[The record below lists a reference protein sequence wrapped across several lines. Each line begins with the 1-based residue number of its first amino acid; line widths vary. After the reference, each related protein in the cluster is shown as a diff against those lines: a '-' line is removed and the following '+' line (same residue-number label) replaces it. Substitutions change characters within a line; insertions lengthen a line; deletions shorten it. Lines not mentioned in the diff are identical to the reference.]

1 MENFR
6 LYVPI
11 LVRYG
16 DLDPQWHVN
25 NAKFLTFLEQ
35 SRVAYLQHLQL
46 WDGRDFFQI
55 GLIVADIHIAY
66 LLPIE
71 LGQALRVGIRVAHLG
86 NKSMRFEY
94 QIEGAQGSPV
104 FARAETVMVS
114 YDYVAQ
120 SSRTIPEDWRAKI
133 AAFEGIAPR
142 S

>member
-1 MENFR
+1 MENFH

-35 SRVAYLQHLQL
+35 SRVAYLQHLEL

-55 GLIVADIHIAY
+55 GLIVAVIHVAY
-66 LLPIE
+66 LLPIA
-71 LGQALRVGIRVAHLG
+71 LGQELRVGIRVAHLG

-114 YDYVAQ
+114 YDYLAQ
-120 SSRTIPEDWRAKI
+120 SSRTIPEDWRTKI

>member
-11 LVRYG
+11 LIRYG

-35 SRVAYLQHLQL
+35 SRTAYLQHLGL

-55 GLIVADIHIAY
+55 GLIVADLHIAY
-66 LLPIE
+66 LLPIT
-71 LGQALRVGIRVAHLG
+71 LGQSVRVGVRVVQLG
-86 NKSMRFEY
+86 NKSLRFEY
-94 QIEGAQGSPV
+94 QIEGEEGSPV

-120 SSRTIPEDWRAKI
+120 SSRVIPDSWRTEI

-142 S
+142 G